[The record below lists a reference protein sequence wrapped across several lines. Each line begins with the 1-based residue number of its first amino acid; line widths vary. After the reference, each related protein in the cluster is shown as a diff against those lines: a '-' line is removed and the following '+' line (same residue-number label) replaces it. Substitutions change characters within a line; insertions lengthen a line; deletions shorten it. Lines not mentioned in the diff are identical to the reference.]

1 MNEIYEIAYSAA
13 ANRLCLFTGTG
24 FSKALTNNKALG
36 WQSLLEKA
44 CDKLDGLNKVKK
56 SLFPEDGKNP
66 LSLEEA
72 AQVIYIEYQKKGENL
87 HEKIAEI

>member
-56 SLFPEDGKNP
+56 ITFSRKW
-66 LSLEEA
+66 
-72 AQVIYIEYQKKGENL
+72 KKSIKLRRSGSSYL
-87 HEKIAEI
+87 Y

>member
-44 CDKLDGLNKVKK
+44 CDKLDGLNKVKNHFFPKMEK
-56 SLFPEDGKNP
+56 SIKLRRSGSSY
-66 LSLEEA
+66 L
-72 AQVIYIEYQKKGENL
+72 Y
-87 HEKIAEI
+87 